1 MNNESTQTEVTH
13 IDAPSDSQLRDIS
26 RALLENQA
34 KLNAKSYDTRW
45 VKNAKEGVFDYPL
58 ASGFEI
64 IELGNSWNRW
74 NWWRNTKPTH
84 FDLINMRV
92 EAVDALH
99 FILSDILV
107 QYDEDLQEAEL
118 ACGTVLSYVQ
128 KGMQTI
134 PSEEHEVRYVSNQ
147 LKELLVYAGRPH
159 PGTKSEA
166 INALASLYRLAI
178 VGCQI
183 GFGSLAAMYFAKS
196 TLNGFRKENGYGKKQ
211 YIKIWGQDEV
221 NGSFE
226 DNYVLMNWVSK
237 QNPPPKV
244 AQMHAFLT
252 EEYAKVVEAARETEA
267 TSTGLVKRT

>member
-1 MNNESTQTEVTH
+1 MNTNEVNI

-26 RALLENQA
+26 RLLLENQA
-34 KLNAKSYDTRW
+34 GLNTKSYDTKW
-45 VKNAKEGVFDYPL
+45 VNNAKEGIFDYPL

-74 NWWRNTKPTH
+74 NWWRNTRPNH

-107 QYDEDLQEAEL
+107 QYEEDLQEAEL
-118 ACGTVLSYVQ
+118 ACGAVLSYVQ

-134 PSEEHEVRYVSNQ
+134 ESDAEEVRYISNQ
-147 LKELLVYAGRPH
+147 IKDLLRYAGRPN
-159 PGTKSEA
+159 PGTKSDA
-166 INALASLYRLAI
+166 TNALASLYRLAI
-178 VGCQI
+178 VGCKI

-211 YIKIWGQDEV
+211 YIKIWGHDEEH
-221 NGSFE
+221 GHLE
-226 DNYVLMNWVSK
+226 DNFILMNWVSQ

-252 EEYAKVVEAARETEA
+252 EEYAKVVEAAKVTEA
-267 TSTGLVKRT
+267 SATGMVKRV